1 MKEKRERTQINKIRN
16 ERVDVT
22 TNTIEIQRI
31 VRNYYEQLYAKKLD
45 NQGKMDKFLETY
57 NLAKLNQAAVE
68 SLTRP
73 ITPGEIEAVIK
84 NFWHT
89 KALDRMASLVNFT
102 KHLKNTAA

>member
-22 TNTIEIQRI
+22 TNTTEIQRI
-31 VRNYYEQLYAKKLD
+31 VRNYYEQLNAKKLD

-57 NLAKLNQAAVE
+57 NLAKLNQAAAE

-73 ITPGEIEAVIK
+73 VTPGEIEAVIK
-84 NFWHT
+84 NSWHT
-89 KALDRMASLVNFT
+89 KALDQMVSQ
-102 KHLKNTAA
+102 KNSTEPLRKS